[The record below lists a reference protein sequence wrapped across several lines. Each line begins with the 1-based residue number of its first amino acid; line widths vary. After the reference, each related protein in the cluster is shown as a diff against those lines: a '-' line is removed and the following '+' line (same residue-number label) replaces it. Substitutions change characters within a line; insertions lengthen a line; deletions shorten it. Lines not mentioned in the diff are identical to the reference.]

1 MRITLDL
8 PEDLLEE
15 AMTLTHI
22 ETKTDVIKAALRTLI
37 QKEKMRN
44 LKGYFGKVDPEI
56 DLDVLRER

>member
-15 AMTLTHI
+15 AMALTHI
-22 ETKTDVIKAALRTLI
+22 ETKTDVIRAALRTLI